1 MNNAKKSGMWASVL
15 LPTIVGIGFMTP
27 IPWQE
32 NEVSAPEA
40 EAVAVLPERPDS
52 FEPVLLS
59 RHDSLQYFKLDSVLT
74 AAFTRGRFNGHVLYA
89 QEGHIIYNRSFGY
102 KNFRTKDSLS
112 REDRFQLASTS
123 KPFAA
128 VAVLKLRQE
137 GKIDI
142 ELPVKHYLPDF
153 PHDSVTVRHLLQHR
167 SGLPNYIYV
176 ADEHWDFRKPLT
188 NKDITPLLKRH
199 RPRLEFKPGSRF
211 RYCNTNYAY
220 LASIIEAVT
229 DTTFAS
235 VLDSYIFKP
244 LGMAHTFVYD
254 YKNRQQTNLVKGYS
268 YSRRRGFYERQPDYL
283 DGVVGDKGI
292 FSTAEDLFLFDRAL
306 YCEAFLNE
314 DNLTLAFTPAK
325 PFDEKH
331 QQDYGLGFRVKQECN
346 GQQIAYHHGWWK
358 GFRTYFI
365 HDYANR
371 RTLIWLNNRSDVTI
385 APYID
390 FIMDFAS
397 IRPAQTE
404 VSDIQPLPAQPL
416 SIQPLATD
424 IKRAEPGLPDVPWR
438 NRRESEHYGDR
449 I

>member
-1 MNNAKKSGMWASVL
+1 MKTGKKSGMWASVL
-15 LPTIVGIGFMTP
+15 LPSLVGIGFMTP
-27 IPWQE
+27 IPWQKSE
-32 NEVSAPEA
+32 ASVPEA
-40 EAVAVLPERPDS
+40 TAVAVLPERPES

-59 RHDSLQYFKLDSVLT
+59 SRDSAQYHKLDSVLT
-74 AAFTRGRFNGHVLYA
+74 AAFMRGRFNGHVLYA

-112 REDRFQLASTS
+112 NDDRFQLASTS

-142 ELPVKHYLPDF
+142 EQPVKRYLPDF
-153 PHDSVTVRHLLQHR
+153 PHDSVKVRHLLQHR

-188 NKDITPLLKRH
+188 NADITPLLKRY
-199 RPRLEFKPGSRF
+199 RPRLEFKPGARF

-229 DTTFAS
+229 DTTFSA
-235 VLDSYIFKP
+235 VLNSYIFEP
-244 LGMAHTFVYD
+244 LGMTHTFVYD

-314 DNLTLAFTPAK
+314 ENLTLAFTPAQ

-365 HDYANR
+365 HDYANQ

-397 IRPAQTE
+397 IRPEQVDQTA
-404 VSDIQPLPAQPL
+404 IQPLPAQPL
-416 SIQPLATD
+416 PLPSLATG
-424 IKRAEPGLPDVPWR
+424 IKAEPAEEVVDAD
-438 NRRESEHYGDR
+438 EHYGDR
-449 I
+449 L